1 MLEKPGTSS
10 QGEETERMRPGTCST
25 GAISFY
31 LPSAHTVGRK
41 ESAGQDKCHHPPQM
55 AHAVFRAPAEGP
67 KLCLHSERTA
77 RPQKESGEGRAIL
90 V

>member
-1 MLEKPGTSS
+1 MK
-10 QGEETERMRPGTCST
+10 PGTCST

-31 LPSAHTVGRK
+31 LPSAHTVDRK

-55 AHAVFRAPAEGP
+55 AHAAFRAPADGP

-77 RPQKESGEGRAIL
+77 CPQKESGEGRAIL